1 MSDTAAVE
9 GREINENEAFDNYFD
24 EFVGGSESS
33 NDADEKLQDDVEVK
47 PDEIDGNQ
55 DDPVDNIEELKQQ
68 LSSIAKERD
77 DLQHSFKSQVGRV
90 SALQR
95 KIDELMASGNNPA
108 SSQDAVATLNPSV
121 KDQEIHQLLDDYP
134 EIAGPILKAV
144 EKKYGDLSGE
154 IDKRLAPIVQDQQQR
169 YIESQV
175 SIMDSQIPNWR
186 DTVNSEEYANWLSEQ
201 PDPVRGMAES
211 IHANDYLWLMKQ
223 FNSQRKNNP
232 TNDDV
237 GQKALEIVERR
248 QQKLA
253 SNVAVKSTGQSN
265 KSAPPDD
272 FDSAWNYYASRK

>member
-1 MSDTAAVE
+1 MSDTADVE
-9 GREINENEAFDNYFD
+9 GREINESEAFDNYFD
-24 EFVGGSESS
+24 EFAGDGEQS
-33 NDADEKLQDDVEVK
+33 NDSDAKLQGDINDK
-47 PDEIDGNQ
+47 PDKIDGNH
-55 DDPVDNIEELKQQ
+55 DDPVNDLEELKRQ

-95 KIDELMASGNNPA
+95 KIDDLMATGNNTA
-108 SSQDAVATLNPSV
+108 SSQDAVETPNPSV
-121 KDQEIHQLLDDYP
+121 KDREIQQLLDDYP

-186 DTVNSEEYANWLSEQ
+186 DTVNSEEYANWLLEQ

-211 IHANDYLWLMKQ
+211 IHANDYIWLMKQ

-232 TNDDV
+232 ANDDV

-265 KSAPPDD
+265 KSTPPDD
-272 FDSAWNYYASRK
+272 FDSAWNYYAARK